1 MISLAKFNPLN
12 SLFGRIFLWFWLAML
27 LIIFSTAW
35 IARQIAMERTLQ
47 PMQSQ
52 DQQILTN
59 SVKRLNQYIDKRDKR
74 DLEKQEISQLLG
86 RLGSRSH
93 SNWLLL
99 NPQNNQFIYGFAPQH
114 LPMQEVFLDLIDQP
128 SAFSIMLPGWRFIG
142 PATITIDQQHYR
154 LFVGK
159 RLPPTFFR
167 DMKHQPPIL
176 LIGIAILISGLL
188 CLLLTWSLVKPL
200 RRLKSAAIKMAAG
213 DLTTRSGETRYRHDE
228 IGQLGRE
235 FDQMATQL
243 EQLVTGQKRM
253 LADISHEL
261 RSPLAR
267 LQVAIGIAQQ
277 NAEQEIPQ
285 LQRIETEAQR
295 IDAMLAQI
303 LALSRLDAQQNKIV
317 FQPVQ
322 LDTLLEPLIDDAIFE
337 AQALNKTIQTDLQNN
352 ISVYANQALLA
363 SAIEN
368 LLRNGIKYATNRVH
382 IALHK
387 TANNQIELTIM
398 DDGPGVPEAELE
410 KIFTPFYRTAES
422 RSRDSGGVGLGLA
435 IAAKAIEGMGG
446 KLFAVN
452 QPEGGLQVVIQL
464 KADK

>member
-1 MISLAKFNPLN
+1 MIALSKLNPLN

-35 IARQIAMERTLQ
+35 IARQAAMEHTLR
-47 PMQSQ
+47 PMQPQ
-52 DQQILTN
+52 DQQQLN
-59 SVKRLNQYIDKRDKR
+59 ASLNRLNQFIDKRP
-74 DLEKQEISQLLG
+74 LNEPELSQMLG
-86 RLGSRSH
+86 RIGSRSRTDL
-93 SNWLLL
+93 LLL
-99 NPQNNQFIYGFAPQH
+99 NPDSKQFIAGFPH
-114 LPMQEVFLDLIDQP
+114 PEIPMREVLLDLIDQP
-128 SAFSIMLPGWRFIG
+128 SAFSIMLPGWRFVG
-142 PATITIDQQHYR
+142 PAKVTINQQAYL

-159 RLPPTFFR
+159 RMPPTFFR
-167 DMKHQPPIL
+167 DVKRQPPIF
-176 LIGIAILISGLL
+176 LIMVAIVISGLL

-200 RRLKSAAIKMAAG
+200 RRLKAAAAKMGAG
-213 DLTTRSGETRYRHDE
+213 DLTTRSGETSYRHDE

-235 FDQMATQL
+235 FDHMAIQL
-243 EQLVTGQKRM
+243 EQLVSGQKRM

-277 NAEQEIPQ
+277 NADLDIPQ

-303 LALSRLDAQQNKIV
+303 LTLSRLDARQNNII
-317 FQPVQ
+317 FQHIN
-322 LDTLLEPLIDDAIFE
+322 LDPLMESLIGDAIFE
-337 AQALNKTIQTDLQNN
+337 AEAQNKKIEVDLQPNL
-352 ISVYANQALLA
+352 SLSGSKPLLA

-368 LLRNGIKYATNRVH
+368 LLRNGIKYANSKVS
-382 IALHK
+382 ISLHK
-387 TANNQIELTIM
+387 TPQNNIELIIS
-398 DDGPGVPEAELE
+398 DDGPGVPSAELE

-446 KLFAVN
+446 HIHAVN
-452 QPEGGLQVVIQL
+452 NPQGGLSVL
-464 KADK
+464 LRFSPEPDS